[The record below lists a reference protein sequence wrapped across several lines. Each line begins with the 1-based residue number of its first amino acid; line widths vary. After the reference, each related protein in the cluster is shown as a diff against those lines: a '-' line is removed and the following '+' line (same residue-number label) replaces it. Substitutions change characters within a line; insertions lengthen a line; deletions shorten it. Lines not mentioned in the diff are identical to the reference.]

1 MAWPWN
7 GEEDRP
13 TATQVGKSREFHYD
27 HLYIFCLRRASAL
40 DEWLRKKVEKEKN
53 PIFLVV
59 EKGEK
64 QELVGILKRLHPK
77 GLRYIVTINIEKEER
92 NWKPFA
98 EQLQKEFREP
108 EKLTFG
114 GETVHNKGRSWRFLL
129 GRFSSRGRRVE
140 GRLSRLDRQAAHLLA
155 NHRPMNQ
162 GRVSVLKRKPT
173 VGTIALSQGSGILM
187 THR

>member
-114 GETVHNKGRSWRFLL
+114 GELFTTKEGHGGFCWDVFQAVAEEWKDDFPGWIDKRLT
-129 GRFSSRGRRVE
+129 FS
-140 GRLSRLDRQAAHLLA
+140 
-155 NHRPMNQ
+155 
-162 GRVSVLKRKPT
+162 PT
-173 VGTIALSQGSGILM
+173 TDP
-187 THR
+187 